1 MRSSLVTVWL
11 VGFTLISL
19 DTSARAGSLSGLLES
34 PLFRRLELAPIGPA
48 LATSVASTYPVA
60 SASSSVTYVYNPALE
75 TFERATRVAG
85 PIIGERAET
94 IGKGAFNFAAS
105 YHYVHL
111 TTINGDDLDQLVNR
125 VMVGGHLIVF
135 PVKGGTTLKDGRYT
149 NFLPVRVVADLDV
162 EAHIFAPSLTYGVTP
177 DFDVNLTV
185 PLVRTA
191 LDVTADTEVP
201 DPRLPQ
207 FAVPAGPTRGS
218 RSLSD
223 SAFGVGDILLRAKY
237 ILRRERPFDV
247 AAGLGLSLPS
257 GDVNNFQGSGTTR
270 VQPTLI
276 FSRIFADRFQPFV
289 NIGMDLNA
297 DDAGRSV
304 FRWAVGGTATVVG
317 PLTAALVFLGRD
329 ELGAQADKIPRP
341 FFFQIERNDIFD
353 ASIGFRWRFTDSGV
367 VALNALV
374 PLNNDGLRPD
384 VIPTVEVE
392 YAF

>member
-75 TFERATRVAG
+75 TFERETRVAG

-105 YHYVHL
+105 YSYVHL

-125 VMVGGHLIVF
+125 VTVGGRLIVF
-135 PVKGGTTLKDGRYT
+135 PVKGGTKLKDGRFT

-257 GDVNNFQGSGTTR
+257 GDESNFQGSGTTR

-276 FSRIFADRFQPFV
+276 FSRIFADRFQPLV

-304 FRWAVGGTATVVG
+304 FRWAVGGTATLVG
-317 PLTAALVFLGRD
+317 PLTGALVFLGRD
-329 ELGAQADKIPRP
+329 ELGAQADKIQRP

-353 ASIGFRWRFTDSGV
+353 ASIGVRWRFADSGV

-374 PLNNDGLRPD
+374 PLNDDGLRPD

>member
-75 TFERATRVAG
+75 TFERQTRVAG

-162 EAHIFAPSLTYGVTP
+162 DAHIFAPSITYGLTP

-191 LDVTADTEVP
+191 A
-201 DPRLPQ
+201 
-207 FAVPAGPTRGS
+207 
-218 RSLSD
+218 RSLGEVLE
-223 SAFGVGDILLRAKY
+223 ACRGF
-237 ILRRERPFDV
+237 
-247 AAGLGLSLPS
+247 
-257 GDVNNFQGSGTTR
+257 
-270 VQPTLI
+270 
-276 FSRIFADRFQPFV
+276 
-289 NIGMDLNA
+289 
-297 DDAGRSV
+297 
-304 FRWAVGGTATVVG
+304 TATIA
-317 PLTAALVFLGRD
+317 LENTAGQGTQIGWRFAQLGRLCAR
-329 ELGAQADKIPRP
+329 EAPISRT
-341 FFFQIERNDIFD
+341 D
-353 ASIGFRWRFTDSGV
+353 ASRTSCRCGSWPTWTWRRTSSRR
-367 VALNALV
+367 ASRMA
-374 PLNNDGLRPD
+374 
-384 VIPTVEVE
+384 
-392 YAF
+392 

>member
-1 MRSSLVTVWL
+1 LVTVWL
-11 VGFTLISL
+11 VGFTLVSL
-19 DTSARAGSLSGLLES
+19 DTSARAGSLSDLLES
-34 PLFRRLELAPIGPA
+34 PLFRRLELAQIAPA
-48 LATSVASTYPVA
+48 LATTVASSYPVA

-75 TFERATRVAG
+75 TFERETRVAG

-105 YHYVHL
+105 YSYVHL

-125 VMVGGHLIVF
+125 VTVGGRLIVF
-135 PVKGGTTLKDGRYT
+135 PVKGGTKLKDGRFT

-257 GDVNNFQGSGTTR
+257 GDEKNFQGSGTTR

-276 FSRIFADRFQPFV
+276 FSRIFADRFQPLV

-304 FRWAVGGTATVVG
+304 FRWAVGGTATLVG
-317 PLTAALVFLGRD
+317 PLTGALVFLGRD
-329 ELGAQADKIPRP
+329 ELGAQADKIQRP

-353 ASIGFRWRFTDSGV
+353 ASIGVRWRFTDSGV
-367 VALNALV
+367 VALNTLV

-384 VIPTVEVE
+384 VIPTFEVE

>member
-1 MRSSLVTVWL
+1 LVTVWL
-11 VGFTLISL
+11 VGFTLVSL
-19 DTSARAGSLSGLLES
+19 DTSARAGSLSDLLES
-34 PLFRRLELAPIGPA
+34 PLFRRLELAQIAPA
-48 LATSVASTYPVA
+48 LATTVASSYPVA
-60 SASSSVTYVYNPALE
+60 SASSSVTYVYNPTLE
-75 TFERATRVAG
+75 TFERETRVAG

-105 YHYVHL
+105 YSYVHL

-125 VMVGGHLIVF
+125 VTVGGRLIVF
-135 PVKGGTTLKDGRYT
+135 PVKGGTKLKDGRFT

-304 FRWAVGGTATVVG
+304 FRWAVGGTATLVG
-317 PLTAALVFLGRD
+317 PLTGALVFLGRD
-329 ELGAQADKIPRP
+329 ELGAQADKIQRP

-353 ASIGFRWRFTDSGV
+353 ASIGVRWRFTDSGV
-367 VALNALV
+367 VALNTLV
-374 PLNNDGLRPD
+374 PLNDDGLRPD

>member
-1 MRSSLVTVWL
+1 M
-11 VGFTLISL
+11 
-19 DTSARAGSLSGLLES
+19 
-34 PLFRRLELAPIGPA
+34 
-48 LATSVASTYPVA
+48 
-60 SASSSVTYVYNPALE
+60 TYVYNPALE
-75 TFERATRVAG
+75 TFERETRVAG

-105 YHYVHL
+105 YSYVHL

-125 VMVGGHLIVF
+125 VTVGGRLIVF
-135 PVKGGTTLKDGRYT
+135 PVKGGTKLKDGRFT

-276 FSRIFADRFQPFV
+276 VSRIFADRFQPLV

-304 FRWAVGGTATVVG
+304 FRWAVGGTATLVG
-317 PLTAALVFLGRD
+317 PLTGALVFLGRD
-329 ELGAQADKIPRP
+329 ELGAQADKIQRP

>member
-11 VGFTLISL
+11 VGFTLVSL
-19 DTSARAGSLSGLLES
+19 DTSARAGSLSDLLES
-34 PLFRRLELAPIGPA
+34 PLFRRLELAQIAPA
-48 LATSVASTYPVA
+48 LATTVASSYPVA

-75 TFERATRVAG
+75 TFERETRVAG

-105 YHYVHL
+105 YSYVHL

-125 VMVGGHLIVF
+125 VTVGGRLIVF
-135 PVKGGTTLKDGRYT
+135 PVKGGTKLKDGRFT

-257 GDVNNFQGSGTTR
+257 GDEKNFQGSGTTR

-276 FSRIFADRFQPFV
+276 FSRIFADRFQPLV

-304 FRWAVGGTATVVG
+304 FRWAVGGTATLVG
-317 PLTAALVFLGRD
+317 PLTGALVFLGRD
-329 ELGAQADKIPRP
+329 ELGAQADKIQRP

-353 ASIGFRWRFTDSGV
+353 ASIGVRWRFTDSGV
-367 VALNALV
+367 VALNTLV

-384 VIPTVEVE
+384 VIPTFEVE

>member
-34 PLFRRLELAPIGPA
+34 PLFRRLELAPIAPA
-48 LATSVASTYPVA
+48 LATTVASSYPVA

-75 TFERATRVAG
+75 TFERETRVAG

-105 YHYVHL
+105 YSYVHL

-135 PVKGGTTLKDGRYT
+135 PVKGGTKLKDGRFT

-162 EAHIFAPSLTYGVTP
+162 EAHIFAPSFTYGVTP

-237 ILRRERPFDV
+237 VLRRERPFDV

-257 GDVNNFQGSGTTR
+257 GDESNFQGSGTTR

-276 FSRIFADRFQPFV
+276 FSRIFADRFQPLV

-304 FRWAVGGTATVVG
+304 FRWAVGGTATLVG
-317 PLTAALVFLGRD
+317 PLTGALVFLGRD
-329 ELGAQADKIPRP
+329 ELGAQADKIQRP

-384 VIPTVEVE
+384 VIPTFEVE

>member
-11 VGFTLISL
+11 VGFTLVSL
-19 DTSARAGSLSGLLES
+19 DTSARAGSLSDLLES
-34 PLFRRLELAPIGPA
+34 PLFRRLELAQIAPA
-48 LATSVASTYPVA
+48 LATTVASSYPVA

-75 TFERATRVAG
+75 TFERETRVAG

-105 YHYVHL
+105 YSYVHL

-125 VMVGGHLIVF
+125 VTVGGRLIVF
-135 PVKGGTTLKDGRYT
+135 PVKGGTKLKDGRFT

-276 FSRIFADRFQPFV
+276 FSRIFADRFQPLV

-304 FRWAVGGTATVVG
+304 FRWAVGGTATLVG
-317 PLTAALVFLGRD
+317 PLTGALVFLGRD
-329 ELGAQADKIPRP
+329 ELGAQADKIQRP

-384 VIPTVEVE
+384 VIPTFEVE

>member
-1 MRSSLVTVWL
+1 LVTVWL
-11 VGFTLISL
+11 VGFTLVSL
-19 DTSARAGSLSGLLES
+19 DTSARAGSLSDLLES
-34 PLFRRLELAPIGPA
+34 PLFRRLELAQIAPA
-48 LATSVASTYPVA
+48 LATTVASSYPVA

-75 TFERATRVAG
+75 TFERETRVAG

-94 IGKGAFNFAAS
+94 IDKGAFNFAAS
-105 YHYVHL
+105 YSYVHL

-125 VMVGGHLIVF
+125 VTVGGRLIVF
-135 PVKGGTTLKDGRYT
+135 PVKGGTKLKDGRFT

-257 GDVNNFQGSGTTR
+257 GDESNFQGSGTTR

-353 ASIGFRWRFTDSGV
+353 ASIGVRWRFTDSGV
-367 VALNALV
+367 VALNTLV

-384 VIPTVEVE
+384 VIPTFEVE